1 MKTVRNLLVALILI
15 VIFLISG
22 CSNELSAA
30 KKQLRENQEKWDR
43 QSELFDRDY
52 TYTIQIGCFCPEDIR
67 APVNV
72 SVMDGE
78 TKFVVY
84 QKNGQPV
91 TNDIFNRINSVENLF
106 KIVQEAIDSEADK
119 LTVEYDVNLG
129 YPKHISI
136 DPIKDAVDEEHAYT
150 ISDFAILK

>member
-1 MKTVRNLLVALILI
+1 MKSVHNLLVALILLT
-15 VIFLISG
+15 VILISG

-30 KKQLRENQEKWDR
+30 EKQLKENRDKWDR
-43 QSELFDRDY
+43 QSALFDRDY

-72 SVMDGE
+72 AVMDGK
-78 TKFVVY
+78 TYFVVY
-84 QKNGQPV
+84 QEDGQPV

-119 LTVEYDVNLG
+119 LTVEYDANLG